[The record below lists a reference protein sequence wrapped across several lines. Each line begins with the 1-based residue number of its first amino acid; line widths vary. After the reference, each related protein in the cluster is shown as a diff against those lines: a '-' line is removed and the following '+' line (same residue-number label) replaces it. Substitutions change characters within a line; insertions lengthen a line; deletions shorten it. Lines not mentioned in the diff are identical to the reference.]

1 MIYQTISHDNFNNQ
15 NNQYSAQ
22 IVQYFLFAEYIHFP
36 ILCLAHANSRN
47 RMTIHVNIIILLAS
61 NIPCELCFLF
71 FFKSTR
77 KYIKCMTL
85 CPSCRLNKQ
94 TMLQTSSCQI
104 MFQKSKIE
112 PRFGSDNKQCYQ
124 LHELYQALY
133 GSNVVNKF
141 HTGIRYILLQ
151 CLQTNLAIYIQQ
163 LL

>member
-22 IVQYFLFAEYIHFP
+22 IVQHFLFAEYISFSNIMFGP
-36 ILCLAHANSRN
+36 CKFKKQNDYTCQYQYL
-47 RMTIHVNIIILLAS
+47 VNIQY
-61 NIPCELCFLF
+61 PFF

-124 LHELYQALY
+124 LHELYLALY